1 MISLLI
7 PSFFLWTFSVF
18 NQFGIKPRLGFIQ
31 MMYVCSGI
39 IAFLVIRKI
48 GRRFFKANAKM
59 IFWSFV
65 ALLILTFIIGIE
77 VKGSRRWIDFG
88 IANFQTSEFLKIF
101 FILYIAQLLSSR
113 SRYEMTPWFYI
124 SILLTAFLP
133 AFIVLRQPDLG
144 NMLVFVGV
152 LICMLTVSDMP
163 KKYLLVSILAFLCIV
178 PFSWFFMHDYQ
189 QARILSFIQ
198 PHMNTQGDAYNM
210 IQAIITVGSG
220 QFFGKG
226 LGLGTQSRL
235 FFLPENNTDFA
246 FSSLVEQ
253 FGFVGGLL
261 IIILQGVLIGM
272 IFARAYKF
280 IDGRDEDSRFKY
292 LFSMGIAFLICI
304 QTVVNIGMNIGI
316 LPIAGIALPFIS
328 FGGSFFVSLCIGFAL
343 LKSA

>member
-7 PSFFLWTFSVF
+7 PSFFLWMFSVF
-18 NQFGIKPRLGFIQ
+18 NQFGIKPRFGLTQVVYI
-31 MMYVCSGI
+31 CSGV
-39 IAFLVIRKI
+39 IAFFIVRKI
-48 GRRFFKANAKM
+48 GRRFFKANAMM

-65 ALLILTFIIGIE
+65 VLLILTFIIGVE
-77 VKGSRRWIDFG
+77 VKGSRRWINFG

-101 FILYIAQLLSSR
+101 FIMYIAQLLSSR
-113 SRYEMTPWFYI
+113 SRHEMSPWFYI
-124 SILLTAFLP
+124 NILLITFLP

-144 NMLVFVGV
+144 NMLIFVGV
-152 LICMLTVSDMP
+152 LVCMLLVSDMP
-163 KKYLLVSILAFLCIV
+163 KKYLMVSILVFLCII
-178 PFSWFFMHDYQ
+178 PFGWFFLHDYQ
-189 QARILSFIQ
+189 QARIVSFIQ

-261 IIILQGVLIGM
+261 VIILEGILIGM

-292 LFSMGIAFLICI
+292 LFSMGIAFLVCI
-304 QTVVNIGMNIGI
+304 QTIVNIGMNIGI

-328 FGGSFFVSLCIGFAL
+328 FGGSFFVSLCVGFAL